1 MNAIGPTSKLLPLLL
16 PAGLLFVKDL
26 DLTTLEARLKGYNG
40 IGRNAVVEFRVPP
53 SGRFDAVLVPV
64 GRANELADRFLL
76 ALEEDLAIR
85 DQLALYAHAV
95 GHLLLNYQELQT
107 GRIPSL
113 DPADLYAHADTLA
126 ELRALGTLRYAT
138 DLDRRVLDAY
148 PLLTQLV
155 EAPEESRAALNAATA
170 GLSQILNKA
179 GWRTPYLEMQY
190 QLTPG
195 RIYPNSAHRGRRHI
209 ADALLRASSAT
220 LPIAVV
226 RSQRAGEPHDIS
238 VSILRDYARRIAL
251 PFAYFLDE
259 HGVIHE
265 FDWTSSQETIIRI
278 LDAFPDRDSL
288 LERWLGTLQLTDDRA
303 RKVLLQPYGGSGKFP
318 RYYQEAAIDQAV
330 IAVLQARRGLRSPR
344 ILLTMATGTGKTPVA
359 FQILWK
365 LKKARPFEIRN
376 VLFLTD
382 RDFLVDQAMN
392 EFDPFGAALDRGRG
406 DPSAVHD
413 MKFYTYQGITATDDQ
428 GRPRYRFYPSNF
440 FDVVVVDECHRG
452 SAQEA
457 SRWRKVLE
465 HFSGAIQIGLTA
477 TPLSTETVQTDK
489 YFGLPV
495 YTYSL
500 RMGVNDGF
508 LAPYR
513 VRRVIIGRSLEE
525 DVPLSPVAETQ
536 GQEILEASAQDEE
549 AAAEQAQQLALD
561 VLVDDEDFLPVT
573 LPTTMETPDTMRA
586 STKPIAQHLA
596 AYMKRSDATAKTIVF
611 CVDKKHAAQMRD
623 ALEQASAMNNPD
635 YVVRIVSEDAQEGK
649 RALSDFTNPEERYP
663 VIVTTAR
670 LLSTGVDVLTCKNIV
685 LARAVGSMVEFK
697 QIIGRGTRIFGD
709 KKTWFT
715 ILDYAG
721 AIKHFFDPAFDG
733 DPEFVE
739 RELLIPE
746 GPGEDTTDTV
756 AVLEESPPAEEA
768 SPTREPVELPS
779 TPQQRVD
786 AGVKIEGEITQE
798 TPLTQPVGGISITA
812 PPLKN
817 VHDGSIT
824 YLRGEEQMEILQPA
838 VLPPSGIDEAHT
850 VEREPTGNI
859 PASAGKIEMA
869 RLIGAG
875 DGRNAPHATTPSS
888 VGQERLKQKR
898 SGLVFKI
905 IGEIVYELGPD
916 GRTLRQR
923 RYGEYAVTALQNG
936 HVNTAAGLRARWL
949 HEEQRAEILAHL
961 EDEGVDLDELAQA
974 GGLTDVDHL
983 DLLLHVVFNE
993 PILTRGERVARLR
1006 QEHKAFFTR
1015 YEANPLAKQVLD
1027 VILEKY
1033 MKGEAKDVSD
1043 VELLEVP
1050 PLDKLGTPLQLARS
1064 FKGDRLQDVLNEL
1077 KRLLYSV

>member
-1 MNAIGPTSKLLPLLL
+1 MNAVGPTSKLLPLLL
-16 PAGLLFVKDL
+16 PTGLFFVRDL
-26 DLTTLEARLKGYNG
+26 DITTLEAKLRRYNG

-64 GRANELADRFLL
+64 GRANEIADRFLL
-76 ALEEDLAIR
+76 ALEEDLPIR
-85 DQLALYAHAV
+85 DQLALYAHAI
-95 GHLLLNYQELQT
+95 GHLLLNYQESQT
-107 GRIPSL
+107 GRIPEL
-113 DPADLYAHADTLA
+113 DPANLFAHADSLA

-138 DLDRRVLDAY
+138 DLDRRVLEAY

-155 EAPEESRAALNAATA
+155 EVPEESKADLNAATA
-170 GLSQILNKA
+170 GLSLILNKA
-179 GWRTPYLEMQY
+179 GWRTPYLVIQY

-195 RIYPNSAHRGRRHI
+195 RVYPNSARRGRRHI
-209 ADALLRASSAT
+209 VDALLRCSPS
-220 LPIAVV
+220 LPIAMV
-226 RSQRAGEPHDIS
+226 RTQRAGEPRNIS
-238 VSILRDYARRIAL
+238 VSILQDYARRMAL

-259 HGVIHE
+259 HGIIHE
-265 FDWTSSQETIIRI
+265 FDWTNSQEPIVRV
-278 LDAFPDRDSL
+278 LDAFPDRNTL
-288 LERWLGTLQLTDDRA
+288 LERWINTLQLIDDRA
-303 RKVLLQPYGGSGKFP
+303 HKVLLQPYGGSGKFP
-318 RYYQEAAIDQAV
+318 RYYQEAAINQAV

-413 MKFYTYQGITATDDQ
+413 MKFYTYQGITATDDR
-428 GRPRYRFYPSNF
+428 GRRRYLFYPSKF

-457 SRWRKVLE
+457 SNWHKVLE
-465 HFSGAIQIGLTA
+465 HFSDAIQIGLTA
-477 TPLSTETVQTDK
+477 TPLSTETVQTDR
-489 YFGLPV
+489 YFGSPV

-500 RMGVNDGF
+500 RMGINDGF

-525 DVPLSPVAETQ
+525 DAPLGSVTEI
-536 GQEILEASAQDEE
+536 QEQAIPDGSAQEE
-549 AAAEQAQQLALD
+549 EIVAEQAQQLALD
-561 VLVDDEDFLPVT
+561 VLVDDDDFLPVT
-573 LPTTMETPDTMRA
+573 LPATMETPDTMRA
-586 STKPIAQHLA
+586 STETIAQHLA
-596 AYMKRSDATAKTIVF
+596 TYMKRTDATAKTIVF
-611 CVDKKHAAQMRD
+611 CVDKKHAAQMRN
-623 ALEQASAMNNPD
+623 ALEQACAMSNPD
-635 YVVRIVSEDAQEGK
+635 YVVRIVAEDAQEGK

-697 QIIGRGTRIFGD
+697 QIIGRGTRIFGE

-715 ILDYAG
+715 SLDYAG

-746 GPGEDTTDTV
+746 GAEESHGAVAGSSALSPAGEVASAGETVEPPPVSQSWLVNDEKIEAEHAQGAGATAVGPPGEISAPV
-756 AVLEESPPAEEA
+756 PSSKNVYESGNSYPGGEQTEA
-768 SPTREPVELPS
+768 SSPGTGEVHTDVAQVP
-779 TPQQRVD
+779 
-786 AGVKIEGEITQE
+786 AGSAT
-798 TPLTQPVGGISITA
+798 
-812 PPLKN
+812 
-817 VHDGSIT
+817 
-824 YLRGEEQMEILQPA
+824 
-838 VLPPSGIDEAHT
+838 
-850 VEREPTGNI
+850 
-859 PASAGKIEMA
+859 ASAGKIEMA
-869 RLIGAG
+869 RLIDGG
-875 DGRNAPHATTPSS
+875 DSGNTPHAVTPSPS
-888 VGQERLKQKR
+888 RQGRLKQKR

-916 GRTLRQR
+916 GSTLRQR
-923 RYGEYAVTALQNG
+923 KYDEYAIAAIENS
-936 HVNTAAGLRARWL
+936 HVNSAADLRARWL
-949 HEEQRAEILAHL
+949 REEQRAEILAHL
-961 EDEGVDLDELAQA
+961 EDEGVDLDELAYA
-974 GGLTDVDHL
+974 KGLTNVDHL

-993 PILTRGERVARLR
+993 PIVTRAERVARLR
-1006 QEHKAFFTR
+1006 QEHEAFFRR

-1033 MKGEAKDVSD
+1033 IKGEAKDVND
-1043 VELLEVP
+1043 VELLDVP

-1064 FKGDRLQDVLNEL
+1064 FQGDRLQDVLNEL